1 MTNEEMATQIA
12 RIEERLTARSSLT
25 DALFAESKDAITRA
39 DKAVE
44 KRFDNVNE
52 FRNTL
57 SDQAATFIT
66 RDVSEA
72 QIGLLRNR
80 VDALSTQVT
89 QLLITLLVSLVGVLV
104 SALIYLATRS

>member
-1 MTNEEMATQIA
+1 MTNEEMAIA
-12 RIEERLTARSSLT
+12 LTRVEERLTARKNLT
-25 DALFAESKDAITRA
+25 DALFAESKEAIL
-39 DKAVE
+39 KAEKVVE

-52 FRNTL
+52 FRAAL

-66 RDVSEA
+66 RDVSDA

-80 VDALSTQVT
+80 VEALSTQVT